1 MKRIGL
7 ARLILL
13 WLLCVCAL
21 AVPGTAR
28 AAVEV
33 AFYSKEFGATFP
45 HAFITVKGK
54 LDATGEAVDASYGF
68 TARKVTPAV
77 LAGSVAGEVIPSA
90 PGYIRKSDRHFAMT
104 LGDEDYRKLIAV
116 VDKWAALGQPS
127 YNLNHQN
134 CVFFVAELAAA
145 LGLKA
150 DTPKPLMKKPRS
162 YLRALV
168 AANRTLLAELGATID
183 D

>member
-1 MKRIGL
+1 MR
-7 ARLILL
+7 ILL

-21 AVPGTAR
+21 AVPGNAR

-33 AFYSKEFGATFP
+33 AFYSKDFGATYP
-45 HAFITVKGK
+45 HAFITVKGR
-54 LDATGEAVDASYGF
+54 LDATGEAIDASYGF

-77 LAGSVAGEVIPSA
+77 LSRSVDGEVIPSA
-90 PGYIRKSDRHFAMT
+90 PRYIARSDRHFSLT
-104 LGDEDYRKLIAV
+104 LNDEEYRRLIAV

-127 YNLNHQN
+127 YNLNHRN

-145 LGLKA
+145 LGLRA

-168 AANRTLLAELGATID
+168 EANRTLLAGRGATID